1 MLTYKTKLIFES
13 QKVKDFWKKQ
23 MCLVRDCYNFASK
36 IVFEEKITL
45 NIKLYHARL
54 YRAERE
60 AFPALPAQMCIKV
73 YKQVLANYRTAREN
87 KMELSKPLEM
97 KRPSIGLDKR
107 LYSRMTRESFCLSNG
122 DGNRRLEV
130 KFVLYPKFNEM
141 AAKYKMCDPVL
152 QYDERA
158 DTFYACIPFLAIE
171 TTPCPEKYLGV
182 DLGIKRIATLSDGTA
197 ITDKAYLARR
207 RRIRHNKR
215 IFQRHKSQSHSARRK
230 LKRIRRKEY
239 NYSKQFCHRIAIEI
253 LSHSGS
259 VIVME
264 DLSKIKQTTSKT
276 KEGFKKK
283 RHNNMMSQVPFFQL
297 KQILT
302 YKAPL
307 LGKRVETVSPQY
319 TSQMDCRTKSKEG
332 CTRKGCRLYTA
343 DGKVF
348 DADWNAAIN
357 IANRKHPTPF
367 GLPLDGMLNFV
378 GRHRQQVDSRK
389 GQPAL
394 QAAMSSAWQ

>member
-1 MLTYKTKLIFES
+1 MLTYKTKLEFPSE
-13 QKVKDFWKKQ
+13 KVKTFWTRQ
-23 MCLVRDCYNFASK
+23 VCLVRDCYNFASK
-36 IVFEEKITL
+36 IAFEEKL
-45 NIKLYHARL
+45 PLGMMPFHKRL

-60 AFPALPAQMCIKV
+60 AFPTLPAQMCIKV
-73 YKQVLANYRTAREN
+73 NRQVLANYRTAKEN
-87 KMELSKPLEM
+87 KVELERPLEM

-107 LYSRMTRESFCLSNG
+107 LYSRMTRGSFCLSNG
-122 DGNRRLEV
+122 DGNRRSEV

-141 AAKYKMCDPVL
+141 AEKYRMCDPVL
-152 QYDERA
+152 QYDEIN
-158 DTFYACIPFLAIE
+158 DTFYACIPFLTLD
-171 TTPCPEKYLGV
+171 TTPHPDSYLGV
-182 DLGIKRIATLSDGTA
+182 DLGMKRIATLSDGTA

-215 IFQRHKSQSHSARRK
+215 VFQRNKAHSHSARRK
-230 LKRIRRKEY
+230 LKRLRRKEY
-239 NYSKQFCHRIAIEI
+239 NYSKEFCHKVANEI
-253 LSHSGS
+253 LSHNGS

-283 RHNNMMSQVPFFQL
+283 RHNNMMSQVPFYQL

-307 LGKRVETVSPQY
+307 HGKRVETVSPQY
-319 TSQMDCRTKSKEG
+319 TSQMDCRNQSKEG
-332 CTRKGCRLYTA
+332 CVRKGCRFYTA

-357 IANRKHPTPF
+357 VCNRHHPTPLR
-367 GLPLDGMLNFV
+367 LPIDGGLNFV
-378 GRHRQQVDSRK
+378 GRPCQEANRE
-389 GQPAL
+389 
-394 QAAMSSAWQ
+394 

>member
-1 MLTYKTKLIFES
+1 MLTYKTKLEFPSE
-13 QKVKDFWKKQ
+13 KVRTFWTRQ

-36 IVFEEKITL
+36 IAFEEKL
-45 NIKLYHARL
+45 PLGMMPFHKRL

-60 AFPALPAQMCIKV
+60 AFPTLPAQMCIKV
-73 YKQVLANYRTAREN
+73 NRQVLANYRAAKEN
-87 KMELSKPLEM
+87 KVELEKPLEM

-122 DGNRRLEV
+122 DGNRRSEV

-141 AAKYKMCDPVL
+141 AEKYRMCDPVL
-152 QYDERA
+152 QYDEIN
-158 DTFYACIPFLAIE
+158 DTFYACIPFLTLD
-171 TTPCPEKYLGV
+171 TTPHPDSYLGV
-182 DLGIKRIATLSDGTA
+182 DLGMKRIATLSDGTA

-215 IFQRHKSQSHSARRK
+215 TFQRHKARSHSARRK
-230 LKRIRRKEY
+230 LKRLRRKEY
-239 NYSKQFCHRIAIEI
+239 NYSKEFCHKVANEI
-253 LSHSGS
+253 LSHNGS

-276 KEGFKKK
+276 KEGFRKK
-283 RHNNMMSQVPFFQL
+283 RHNNMMSQVPFYQL

-307 LGKRVETVSPQY
+307 RGKRVETVSPQY
-319 TSQMDCRTKSKEG
+319 TSQMDCRNQSKEG
-332 CTRKGCRLYTA
+332 CVRKGCRFYTA
-343 DGKVF
+343 DGMVF

-357 IANRKHPTPF
+357 IANRHHPTPF
-367 GLPLDGMLNFV
+367 CLPMDGRLNFV
-378 GRHRQQVDSRK
+378 GGSCQEANRE
-389 GQPAL
+389 
-394 QAAMSSAWQ
+394 

>member
-1 MLTYKTKLIFES
+1 MLTYKTKLEFPSE
-13 QKVKDFWKKQ
+13 KVRTFWTRQ
-23 MCLVRDCYNFASK
+23 MYLVRDCYNFASK
-36 IVFEEKITL
+36 IAFDEKL
-45 NIKLYHARL
+45 PLGMMPFHKRL

-60 AFPALPAQMCIKV
+60 AFPSLPAQMCIKV
-73 YKQVLANYRTAREN
+73 NRHVLANYRTAKEN
-87 KMELSKPLEM
+87 KVELEKPLEM

-107 LYSRMTRESFCLSNG
+107 LYSRMTRESFCISNG
-122 DGNRRLEV
+122 NGNRRSEV

-141 AAKYKMCDPVL
+141 AEMYRMCDPVL
-152 QYDERA
+152 QYDERN
-158 DTFYACIPFLAIE
+158 DTFYACIPFLTLD
-171 TTPCPEKYLGV
+171 TTPHPDSYLGV
-182 DLGIKRIATLSDGTA
+182 DLGMKRIATLSDGTA

-215 IFQRHKSQSHSARRK
+215 VFQRHKTHSHSARRK
-230 LKRIRRKEY
+230 LKRLRRKEY
-239 NYSKQFCHRIAIEI
+239 NYSKEFCHKVANEI
-253 LSHSGS
+253 LSHNGS

-297 KQILT
+297 RQILT

-307 LGKRVETVSPQY
+307 RGKRVETVSPQY
-319 TSQMDCRTKSKEG
+319 TSQMDCRNQSKEG
-332 CTRKGCRLYTA
+332 CVRKGCRFYTA

-357 IANRKHPTPF
+357 VCNRHHPTPF
-367 GLPLDGMLNFV
+367 CLPMDGRLNFV
-378 GRHRQQVDSRK
+378 GRPCQEANSK
-389 GQPAL
+389 
-394 QAAMSSAWQ
+394 

>member
-1 MLTYKTKLIFES
+1 MLTYKTKLLFPSE
-13 QKVKDFWKKQ
+13 KVRTFWVSQ

-36 IVFEEKITL
+36 IAFEERLPLGMMPFHK
-45 NIKLYHARL
+45 RL

-73 YKQVLANYRTAREN
+73 NRQVLANYRTAREN
-87 KMELSKPLEM
+87 KHELEKPLEM

-122 DGNRRLEV
+122 DSNRRSEV
-130 KFVLYPKFNEM
+130 KFVLYPKFNDM
-141 AAKYKMCDPVL
+141 AAKYRMCDPIL
-152 QYDERA
+152 QYDERN

-171 TTPCPEKYLGV
+171 TTPCPEEYLGV
-182 DLGIKRIATLSDGTA
+182 DLGIKRVATLSDGTA
-197 ITDKAYLARR
+197 ITDKAYLSRR

-215 IFQRHKSQSHSARRK
+215 IWQKHKANSHSARRK
-230 LKRIRRKEY
+230 LKRIKRKEY
-239 NYSKQFCHRIAIEI
+239 NYSKQFCHKVANEI
-253 LSHSGS
+253 LSHNGS

-276 KEGFKKK
+276 EEGFKKK
-283 RHNNMMSQVPFFQL
+283 RHNNMMSQIPFFLL

-332 CTRKGCRLYTA
+332 CTRKGCRFYAA

-367 GLPLDGMLNFV
+367 SLPIDGRLNFV
-378 GRHRQQVDSRK
+378 GRHCQEANRE
-389 GQPAL
+389 
-394 QAAMSSAWQ
+394 